1 MHGSL
6 VNGEHRRIGLRNEG
20 SGTEEAF
27 PEYMLD
33 ISLLIG
39 AFDTLNYVW
48 WFIFFPSKT

>member
-6 VNGEHRRIGLRNEG
+6 VNGELRRIGHRSEG
-20 SGTEEAF
+20 SGMEEAF
-27 PEYMLD
+27 PDCMLD

-48 WFIFFPSKT
+48 WFIFFASKT